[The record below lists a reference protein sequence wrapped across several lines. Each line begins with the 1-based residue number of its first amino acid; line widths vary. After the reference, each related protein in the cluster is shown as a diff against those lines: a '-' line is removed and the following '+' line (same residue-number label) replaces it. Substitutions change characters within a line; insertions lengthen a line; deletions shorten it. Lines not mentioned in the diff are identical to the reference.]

1 MKNFLLFLFA
11 SLIFA
16 TQSHAQF
23 TKQDSTVVKG
33 FYSEA
38 LSAAQAYNDLYYL
51 CKKIGH
57 RIAGSEA
64 ADKAILWGDSVLKS
78 IPADNVF
85 LMPVKVPKWKRGKK
99 EYAAVYVGKK
109 KTEVPLRAL
118 GGSGVTNGMLKAE
131 VVEVKDFEDLK
142 AKADQACP
150 LVSTSTNSS

>member
-1 MKNFLLFLFA
+1 MKKILFLTLA
-11 SLIFA
+11 LVILVSK
-16 TQSHAQF
+16 TNAQF

-38 LSAAQAYNDLYYL
+38 LSTAQAYNDLYYL

-64 ADKAILWGDSVLKS
+64 ADKAIVWGDSVLKS

-99 EYAAVYVGKK
+99 EFAAIYVGKRYY
-109 KTEVPLRAL
+109 P
-118 GGSGVTNGMLKAE
+118 
-131 VVEVKDFEDLK
+131 
-142 AKADQACP
+142 
-150 LVSTSTNSS
+150 